1 MGMTMTQKI
10 LAAHAGLPEVHAG
23 DLVEATLDIVLGN
36 DVTIGFAA
44 SQGNYQLNVYAPVII
59 DTFLES
65 AELLADSMDSF
76 REHLVVGIEPAED
89 VIKDNLDSSLMLV
102 TALSPHIGYEN
113 AAAIAKKAFEEGLT
127 LKEAALESGLV
138 SEEDYDSWVVPG
150 NMV

>member
-1 MGMTMTQKI
+1 
-10 LAAHAGLPEVHAG
+10 
-23 DLVEATLDIVLGN
+23 
-36 DVTIGFAA
+36 
-44 SQGNYQLNVYAPVII
+44 
-59 DTFLES
+59 
-65 AELLADSMDSF
+65 MDSF

-113 AAAIAKKAFEEGLT
+113 AAAIAKKAFEEGVT